1 MVYDD
6 TWWYLWGWGLLLLYM
21 ISHCYMMLYAV
32 YVMLFTVF
40 WRPVG
45 FSTYIFGGGPLFP
58 PARALNARARVGG
71 NRPEDLDPKTG
82 GRHTGKPQQGATTR
96 SHNKE
101 PQQGA
106 TTRSHNEE
114 PQRGATTGPD
124 RSAWPPVY
132 WKQKGWKKNLWNLM
146 IS

>member
-1 MVYDD
+1 M
-6 TWWYLWGWGLLLLYM
+6 
-21 ISHCYMMLYAV
+21 SCYF
-32 YVMLFTVF
+32 MLFTVF

-58 PARALNARARVGG
+58 PTRARVKRARALAEIGPRTWTPKQGG
-71 NRPEDLDPKTG
+71 DTPG
-82 GRHTGKPQQGATTR
+82 

-114 PQRGATTGPD
+114 PQRGATTGSHYRP
-124 RSAWPPVY
+124 RPISLTPSLL
-132 WKQKGWKKNLWNLM
+132 KTKGMKKKLM
-146 IS
+146 KSYD